1 MEQPRRP
8 YQFGM
13 PESLEGDAGAVAKH
27 PEVPHAAGQ
36 IILNGESGSS
46 KEDQHVDHVQRSAW
60 HRISLN
66 KMGHVVEQQY
76 GQEFYK
82 EQAKENGG
90 VVPAHLLQ
98 QPGQVPQQTDAT
110 VQPATA
116 PVVPV
121 PQVPENQFTASNPIY
136 STMTHPRPAAQPQPI
151 DQPEPSALVEP
162 LQPQPQTQP
171 TQPQYTMPQSS
182 AQPHLNGAVNPSFA
196 PQLPQMQEPMLPQ
209 GSPAPVDPQHLLPA
223 VTHHARNVFKSPW
236 LWLALG
242 LAMVLYF
249 GRSLFS

>member
-27 PEVPHAAGQ
+27 PEVPQAAGQ
-36 IILNGESGSS
+36 IILHGESRA
-46 KEDQHVDHVQRSAW
+46 KEDQRVDHVERSAW

-82 EQAKENGG
+82 EQAQENGG
-90 VVPAHLLQ
+90 VMPAHLLQ

-110 VQPATA
+110 TQPSSA

-121 PQVPENQFTASNPIY
+121 PEVPLTQFTASNPIY
-136 STMTHPRPAAQPQPI
+136 ATMAHPLPAAQPQPI
-151 DQPEPSALVEP
+151 DQPAQSSQPDQPAQQLP
-162 LQPQPQTQP
+162 PQTPAANPAPQQYAQPQ
-171 TQPQYTMPQSS
+171 
-182 AQPHLNGAVNPSFA
+182 LNGAVNPSFA

-209 GSPAPVDPQHLLPA
+209 GSPAPVDSQHLLPA
-223 VTHHARNVFKSPW
+223 VTHHARNVLKSPW

>member
-36 IILNGESGSS
+36 IILSGESARSA
-46 KEDQHVDHVQRSAW
+46 EDQHVDHVQRSAW

-90 VVPAHLLQ
+90 VVPAQFLQ
-98 QPGQVPQQTDAT
+98 QPGQIPQQSEPP
-110 VQPATA
+110 VQPAAA

-121 PQVPENQFTASNPIY
+121 PQLPETPLTANNPIY
-136 STMTHPRPAAQPQPI
+136 ATMTHPLPAAQPQPI
-151 DQPEPSALVEP
+151 DQPV
-162 LQPQPQTQP
+162 QQQTDLPAQTIP
-171 TQPQYTMPQSS
+171 AEQQYTPPT
-182 AQPHLNGAVNPSFA
+182 QPHLNGAVNPSFS

-223 VTHHARNVFKSPW
+223 VAGHARNVLKSPW

-242 LAMVLYF
+242 LGMVLYF

>member
-36 IILNGESGSS
+36 IILNGESARSA
-46 KEDQHVDHVQRSAW
+46 EDQNVDHVQRSAW

-90 VVPAHLLQ
+90 VVPAQFLQ
-98 QPGQVPQQTDAT
+98 QPGQVPQQSEPP
-110 VQPATA
+110 VQPAAA

-121 PQVPENQFTASNPIY
+121 PQMPATPLTASNPIY
-136 STMTHPRPAAQPQPI
+136 ATMAHPLPAAQPQPI
-151 DQPEPSALVEP
+151 DQPAQPQTTEQIAQAVPA
-162 LQPQPQTQP
+162 QPQPQYTP
-171 TQPQYTMPQSS
+171 T
-182 AQPHLNGAVNPSFA
+182 AQPHLNGAVNPSFS
-196 PQLPQMQEPMLPQ
+196 PQLPQMQEPMLPE
-209 GSPAPVDPQHLLPA
+209 GTPAPVDPQHLLPA
-223 VTHHARNVFKSPW
+223 VTHHARNVLKSPW